1 MAVTIGWDEI
11 ALRLVLTVIAGGLI
25 GLNRGEHGRPAGL
38 RTVMLVTLAASISM
52 IQMNL
57 LMRTAGRASDS
68 FVMMDLMRL
77 PLGILTGVGFIGA
90 GAILRRDSLVLGVTT
105 AATLWFVTVMGLC
118 FGGGQIEL
126 GCTACALG
134 LVVLW
139 GLKRVEARLPQD
151 HQATLCLIAAEN
163 GPAAEELRQIVSQSG
178 FQIASIGVS
187 RDQEHQRHEFSCEVR
202 WRDRTTESRP
212 PQFLEQLARSPGV
225 IKLKW
230 TPLGAPL
237 APG

>member
-1 MAVTIGWDEI
+1 MPITITWDDI
-11 ALRLVLTVIAGGLI
+11 TVRLVLTVIAGGLI

-38 RTVMLVTLAASISM
+38 RTVLLVTLAASISM

-57 LMRTAGRASDS
+57 LMPTAGKAHDS

-90 GAILRRDSLVLGVTT
+90 GAILRRDNLVMGVTT

-118 FGGGQIEL
+118 FGGGQ
-126 GCTACALG
+126 LG
-134 LVVLW
+134 LGLAACGLGLIVLW
-139 GLKRVEARLPQD
+139 ALKWVEARLPQD
-151 HQATLCLIAAEN
+151 HQATLCLIAGEN
-163 GPAAEELRQIVSQSG
+163 GLAAEELRQIVAQSG
-178 FQIASIGVS
+178 FQVASIGVS
-187 RDQEHQRHEFSCEVR
+187 RDQEHQRREFSCEVR
-202 WRDRTTESRP
+202 WRDHAPDDCP

-230 TPLGAPL
+230 TPLGVPL
-237 APG
+237 TT